1 MRYVAA
7 YMLAVMGG
15 NPDPSAED
23 LINILASV
31 GVEVDL
37 ENLNRVIKELK
48 GNDLEE
54 VAEKGKLYTSW
65 KLYIHIHGIKAYTDL
80 FMIWINFV
88 QIKSFCPCG
97 QFGFIL
103 FYKFD

>member
-48 GNDLEE
+48 GKDLEE

-65 KLYIHIHGIKAYTDL
+65 TFTYIFTALKIIRIYL
-80 FMIWINFV
+80 
-88 QIKSFCPCG
+88 C
-97 QFGFIL
+97 FG
-103 FYKFD
+103 